1 MKEILIYGALVAA
14 IIGASVPVIQG
25 LQTSVSNAGTAINQ
39 EVTNQLNNITGS
51 FGGGSA
57 N

>member
-25 LQTSVSNAGTAINQ
+25 LTNTVTTSGQQVNTTVQTRIN
-39 EVTNQLNNITGS
+39 TLLSSI
-51 FGGGSA
+51 
-57 N
+57 